1 MSEDQESVILQA
13 TGVAI
18 NGYALLLEGKPGA
31 GKSSLALALIERGG
45 TLIGDDGVVVR
56 RQGSSQI
63 CPPIVCPPPNIEGL
77 LEVHG
82 VGLLKVEIADPAPLA
97 MILKLLSDVEPDPPR
112 LPETVAMREVLG
124 CPIPVLPFRPGT
136 IAPAQRAM
144 RALELHGR
152 FE

>member
-45 TLIGDDGVVVR
+45 TLIGADGVVVR
-56 RQGSSQI
+56 RQGPSQI

-97 MILKLLSDVEPDPPR
+97 MILKLLSNVEPDPPR

-124 CPIPVLPFRPGT
+124 CPIPVLLFRPGT

>member
-18 NGYALLLEGKPGA
+18 RGRALLLEGKPGV

-56 RQGSSQI
+56 RQGFSQI
-63 CPPIVCPPPNIEGL
+63 CAPIVCPPPNIEGL
-77 LEVHG
+77 LEVRG
-82 VGLLKVEIADPAPLA
+82 VGLLKVEIADPTPLA
-97 MILKLLSDVEPDPPR
+97 LILTLLGDAEPDPPR
-112 LPETVAMREVLG
+112 LPETVAVREVLG
-124 CPIPVLPFRPGT
+124 CPIPVLPFRPGP